1 VAAGIAAHDT
11 AAMLDQRPRLWR
23 NPASW
28 YVFAGL
34 ALIVLTSLTPL
45 LLATRTARVETRADH
60 LAEFLLQASRDLSPP
75 FDAAAGEHCLASWL
89 ALAAAGGVFV
99 GDLEPFPEAASAD
112 TLAFVNKHYL
122 FRVRGSPPP
131 ATSAVGTEAP
141 SLEVLAWPQSMTSPA
156 HCVYFYPSN
165 AGRAYTRNLTAGYEG
180 LTKPP
185 PPGCGHR
192 RLGPSNE
199 SSLAYRGE
207 DDERWVL
214 Y

>member
-1 VAAGIAAHDT
+1 
-11 AAMLDQRPRLWR
+11 MLDQRPPLWR

-28 YVFAGL
+28 YVLAGL
-34 ALIVLTSLTPL
+34 ALIVVTSLTPW
-45 LLATRTARVETRADH
+45 LLATRTARVETRADQ
-60 LAEFLLQASRDLSPP
+60 LSGFLLQASQDLSPP
-75 FDAAAGEHCLASWL
+75 FDAAAAEHCLASWL
-89 ALAAAGGVFV
+89 ALAASAGVFV
-99 GDLEPFPEAASAD
+99 GDLELQPEATNAG
-112 TLAFVNKHYL
+112 TLAFANKHYL

-131 ATSAVGTEAP
+131 ATSAAGSDAP
-141 SLEVLAWPQSMTSPA
+141 ALEVLAWPQSETSPG
-156 HCVYFYPSN
+156 HCVYFHPGN

-180 LTKPP
+180 LARQP